1 MVAGQVHCLG
11 LCWVHLDACSQL
23 DHRRPGWSHMSD
35 IAWHSAGT
43 PGISFMGTANS
54 VCVCVGWVMAGQW
67 VQSLSFLHSLIDSV
81 SLTFRNDLSPLCG
94 LEVSS
99 LITTHQ

>member
-11 LCWVHLDACSQL
+11 LCWVRLDACSQL

-54 VCVCVGWVMAGQW
+54 VCVCVWDG
-67 VQSLSFLHSLIDSV
+67 
-81 SLTFRNDLSPLCG
+81 
-94 LEVSS
+94 
-99 LITTHQ
+99 